1 MEVVPR
7 NSQARG
13 FQIVKRCWVV
23 ERTLGWLMLHRR
35 LARDYE
41 TLESSSEAMIY
52 IALIDN
58 LTRRITGETT
68 QTWRG
73 TY

>member
-7 NSQARG
+7 NTQARG
-13 FQIVKRCWVV
+13 FHVLKRRWVV

-41 TLESSSEAMIY
+41 TLNSSSEAMIH
-52 IALIDN
+52 IASIDN
-58 LTRRITGETT
+58 LTRRITDETT
-68 QTWRG
+68 PTWRG